1 MKRYEGVITAR
12 QGASLV
18 DITTGT
24 LTYDMEAW
32 AEDGS
37 GGVKLTAATPNRPW
51 RNVEV
56 TAASEGDPVVVWL
69 DEQRLVILAPTE
81 YVDFGECDTGGG
93 LP

>member
-18 DITTGT
+18 DITTET
-24 LTYDMEAW
+24 LTYDIEAW

-37 GGVKLTAATPNRPW
+37 GSVRLTAATPNRPW

-56 TAASEGDPVVVWL
+56 TSASEGDPAFVWL
-69 DEQRLVILAPTE
+69 GDDGRSIVWCPTE
-81 YVDFGECDTGGG
+81 SVDFGECDGGA
-93 LP
+93 P